1 MQTRSQQE
9 YMFNDMRLAIIEY
22 KKLVN
27 KINKQIG
34 QFNQNKNRLNS
45 VLVAPCLIRKCHLY

>member
-1 MQTRSQQE
+1 MKQVQQQE
-9 YMFNDMRLAIIEY
+9 CMFNDMRSAITEY
-22 KKLVN
+22 KKLTN

-45 VLVAPCLIRKCHLY
+45 VLVTPCPIKQ